1 MRGRLLIALA
11 AAALLVPGAA
21 AAAQGSTGAADG
33 AELMPIASMEV
44 RDLPVA
50 GARVTQVAGKPLRRF
65 TLAAVHW
72 RGSGSVSFRTH
83 GAAGWSAWRP
93 AAPEADDQPDAG
105 SPEAAAGRGWHEGSP
120 WWTGVADRLEVRTA
134 GQVTALKS
142 YTVWSPAQKTAAR
155 ATPLR
160 SLAAASAAP
169 KAAARKTTRAAQP
182 PIFLRQAWGADEL
195 ITKPPTFGP
204 AIRFA
209 VIHHT
214 AGVNAYTREQSAAI
228 VRGIQLYH
236 VTGNGWNDIGYSFLV
251 DKFGQVFEGRRGG
264 VERTAIGA
272 HAVGFNAGSV
282 GIAVIGSYGATG
294 ISKAAQDAIVQLLA
308 WRLDVAH
315 VDPQSTLSWT
325 SGGNPRFP
333 KGIPVFLRTIS
344 GHRDT
349 GFTDCPGD
357 ALYRGIDTLA
367 ARVAATGLPKI
378 YEPVTAGKLGE
389 KVRFQARLSAYGSWR
404 VTVTDAAGVKVAS
417 GGGTGLAVDWTWDA
431 RNATGVTYRW
441 TVESGTALAAA
452 GTLGK
457 KPPAPAP
464 PVVTTPG
471 TTTPSPSTPA
481 PTTTTPL
488 PAGAPF
494 LTGLALSSTTLSPN
508 GDGVNDTAVV
518 SYALAKGAFVT
529 GFVLDQSGTVMA
541 QTLFTDQKQ
550 SARTI
555 SFNWDP
561 TVLPDGRYRFVV
573 AARTEA
579 GEQASQ
585 GVDVVVDRTLAQ
597 FTVAPLAISPNADGI
612 QDAVTFSFTLGKPAL
627 VALRILAS
635 DGSAVALPFTGQLA
649 AGAQSLPWDGM
660 GVAGKVVDGT
670 YTAQLTAVDGIS
682 DLAQSTTVVIDTVA
696 PALAIVS
703 GPELKLNLSEQASVV
718 VIVDGQQQT
727 ITAGPGDFQLP
738 ARTTPPTSLS
748 AVATDAAGNASG
760 TVAWP

>member
-11 AAALLVPGAA
+11 AAALLAPASA
-21 AAAQGSTGAADG
+21 AAAQGPAGG
-33 AELMPIASMEV
+33 GGELMPMASMEV

-50 GARVTQVAGKPLRRF
+50 GARVAQVAGRPLKRF

-93 AAPEADDQPDAG
+93 AAPEADDQPDAT

-120 WWTGVADRLEVRTA
+120 WWTGAADRLEVRTS

-142 YTVWSPAQKTAAR
+142 YTVWSPAQKSAAR
-155 ATPLR
+155 PAPVR
-160 SLAAASAAP
+160 RLAAAPKVAA
-169 KAAARKTTRAAQP
+169 KKTTRALQP
-182 PIFLRQAWGADEL
+182 PIILRAAWGADEL
-195 ITKPPTFGP
+195 ITKPPTYGP
-204 AIRFA
+204 AIHFA

-251 DKFGQVFEGRRGG
+251 DKFGQIFEGRRGG
-264 VERTAIGA
+264 IERTAIGA

-315 VDPQSTLSWT
+315 VDPLSTLSWT

-333 KGIPVFLRTIS
+333 KGIPVFLRAIS

-357 ALYRGIDTLA
+357 ALYRSLDSLA
-367 ARVAATGLPKI
+367 QRVATTGLPKI
-378 YEPVTAGKLGE
+378 YEPVTAGKLGDR
-389 KVRFQARLSAYGSWR
+389 VRFQARLSAYGPWR
-404 VTVTDAAGVKVAS
+404 VTVTDATGVKVAS

-431 RNATGVTYRW
+431 RNATGATYLW
-441 TVESGTALAAA
+441 TIESGTALAAS
-452 GTLGK
+452 GSLGK

-464 PVVTTPG
+464 PVTTTPG
-471 TTTPSPSTPA
+471 TTTPGTTTPTPPA
-481 PTTTTPL
+481 TTTPL
-488 PAGAPF
+488 PAGTPLLAN
-494 LTGLALSSTTLSPN
+494 LALSTTTLSPN

-518 SYALAKGAFVT
+518 SYVLAKGAFVT

-561 TVLPDGRYRFVV
+561 SVLPDGRYRFVV
-573 AARTEA
+573 AARTDT

-585 GVDVVVDRTLAQ
+585 GVDVVVNRTLAQ
-597 FTVAPLAISPNADGI
+597 FTAAPIAISPNGDGI
-612 QDAVTFSFTLGKPAL
+612 QDTVTFAFTLAKPAL

-660 GVAGKVVDGT
+660 GVAGRVADGT
-670 YTAQLTAVDGIS
+670 YTAQLTAVDGVS
-682 DLAQSTTVVIDTVA
+682 NLAQTTTVVIDTVA

-703 GPELKLNLSEQASVV
+703 GPELKLNLSEQAQVV

-727 ITAGPGDFQLP
+727 VTAGPGDFQLP
-738 ARTTPPTSLS
+738 ARATPPTSLS